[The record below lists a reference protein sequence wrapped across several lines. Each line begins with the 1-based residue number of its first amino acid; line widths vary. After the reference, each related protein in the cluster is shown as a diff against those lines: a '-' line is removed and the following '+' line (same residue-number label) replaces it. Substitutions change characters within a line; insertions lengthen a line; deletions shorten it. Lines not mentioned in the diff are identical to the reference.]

1 MHLQLYIYVLPLY
14 LPQRY
19 RVKEEGH
26 QCVPDAGALQNFV
39 AAQRW
44 PLSEALIHGRLEKS
58 GALHS

>member
-44 PLSEALIHGRLEKS
+44 PLSEALINGRLEK
-58 GALHS
+58 

>member
-1 MHLQLYIYVLPLY
+1 VLPLY

-44 PLSEALIHGRLEKS
+44 PLSEALINGRLEK
-58 GALHS
+58 